1 MNKKQLLLSL
11 LLIGAAT
18 AANDVQESNPL
29 LMSQTRFENDVL
41 KGMKI
46 QDFYKSGK
54 NFTESGSL
62 WLIYFYAPWS

>member
-11 LLIGAAT
+11 LLIGVAT

-46 QDFYKSGK
+46 QDF
-54 NFTESGSL
+54 
-62 WLIYFYAPWS
+62 